1 MFNRSLKWIVGILR
15 FSNSRKCLQ
24 KSTRSN
30 AFVASKKVQ
39 NAAPLSTVY
48 LCSETVT
55 VCLSVYPSCRP
66 LQQRWQL
73 HGWYSA
79 ATVSRVMSSDV
90 GSWTQTCCFCR
101 HHGLSVGHKSNAF
114 CPADVRLTWH
124 YAWNG
129 ATPASENRHDGRRTR
144 PTVTSHNTT
153 KTRRHWGFFCF
164 WNTEVSV
171 LLDVHR
177 ECTNLPVSLSAK
189 EFWKSVNIW
198 GSYGQEI
205 SVLFFDSWCSLF
217 SSEVAS
223 SSAEILHQSHLTIS
237 VVVCFQSS
245 NQACKMAINPLK
257 PVLASLY

>member
-15 FSNSRKCLQ
+15 FSKSRKCLQ

-48 LCSETVT
+48 LCSKTVT

-153 KTRRHWGFFCF
+153 KTRRHWGEVTYWWTLSSCF
-164 WNTEVSV
+164 VILNLFLKYRGKCIAWCTPWVYKFTSESVSERI
-171 LLDVHR
+171 L
-177 ECTNLPVSLSAK
+177 K
-189 EFWKSVNIW
+189 
-198 GSYGQEI
+198 I
-205 SVLFFDSWCSLF
+205 S
-217 SSEVAS
+217 
-223 SSAEILHQSHLTIS
+223 
-237 VVVCFQSS
+237 
-245 NQACKMAINPLK
+245 
-257 PVLASLY
+257 